1 MGVWHY
7 TSENQMLKTEYKKC
21 KFDPCAY
28 KHIENQSE
36 IENLKKVNEAL
47 LEIIKNIDKNLNILN
62 EKENKAKSMIEKLD
76 QLEEKYELLIKE
88 RDTGIG
94 NLDVN
99 AYTKSVDEEIATKI
113 NSQNEKIEKLE
124 KVNEENMKK
133 IEF

>member
-47 LEIIKNIDKNLNILN
+47 LEIIKNIDKNLEILN

-88 RDTGIG
+88 RDTRIG
-94 NLDVN
+94 NLYKHIN
-99 AYTKSVDEEIATKI
+99 AYT
-113 NSQNEKIEKLE
+113 
-124 KVNEENMKK
+124 
-133 IEF
+133 